1 MMIDFEALVD
11 QIGGM
16 VLVTD
21 EDGLIVWVNDDA
33 KDFLGD
39 DFDELCE
46 HPIDTWLRGTDGFL
60 WPELGSHSEQQ
71 VLVYEANG
79 RNERMRGTIRPLGV
93 AGTHGWMLH
102 LQLASGQSERL
113 EGLQALSGTIATQ
126 LAEQLKEIIT
136 ASTQA
141 LLEQPEDPHA
151 TRYRLIMEAAQ
162 AAARLQQQ
170 LAGLG
175 GDAEVRRVPMSVGSL
190 VLDNVRAVETA
201 LGRRYTLVT
210 SGCKAG
216 EGMMIGDPH
225 ALGIVL
231 VELAEWVS
239 TYHGGDAGSMRIEL
253 EERDD
258 SVRLVIT
265 DDGKG
270 LTATQRAALHD
281 PTGPGLGLAIASG
294 VIEQHDGRT
303 LVDSVIGRGTTFH
316 IEFPTKEAAEESEA
330 ARRGTETILVV
341 EDEEPIRRWVQVN
354 LEALGYTVLTA
365 RNGVDAA
372 AILRE
377 RRHELD
383 LLIIDAV
390 LPGISGLELIAETL
404 TVDPKKKVLLM
415 TGYSA
420 DLVGSEVLH
429 QVPLLEKPFTPQE
442 LVDWV
447 NKLLEG

>member
-1 MMIDFEALVD
+1 MIDFEALVD

-21 EDGLIVWVNDDA
+21 EDGLILWVNDGA
-33 KDFLGD
+33 REFLGD

-46 HPIDTWLRGTDGFL
+46 HPLDTWLRGTDGFL
-60 WPELGSHSEQQ
+60 WPELGSSSDDR
-71 VLVYEANG
+71 VLIYEANG
-79 RNERMRGTIRPLGV
+79 RNERLRGRIRPIGV
-93 AGTHGWMLH
+93 GGAIGWVVQMH
-102 LQLASGQSERL
+102 LATGQSERL

-126 LAEQLKEIIT
+126 LAEQLKAIIT

-141 LLEQPEDPHA
+141 LLDQPGEEHA
-151 TRYRLIMEAAQ
+151 QRYRAIMEAAQ

-175 GDAEVRRVPMSVGSL
+175 GDAEVRRVPMSLGSL
-190 VLDNVRAVETA
+190 VQDNVRAMETA
-201 LGRRYTLVT
+201 LGRNFTLET
-210 SGCKAG
+210 TGCQAG
-216 EGMMIGDPH
+216 YGMMDGDPH

-231 VELAEWVS
+231 VELAEWVA
-239 TYHGGDAGSMRIEL
+239 TYHGGGQGLVRIDV
-253 EERDD
+253 EERDE
-258 SVRLVIT
+258 SVRLVLT
-265 DDGKG
+265 DDGRG
-270 LTATQRAALHD
+270 LTANQRAALHD
-281 PTGPGLGLAIASG
+281 PSGPGLGLAIAFG

-303 LVDSVIGRGTTFH
+303 LVDSVLGRGTTFH
-316 IEFPTKEAAEESEA
+316 VEFPIGAEEEETA
-330 ARRGTETILVV
+330 PRRGTETILVV
-341 EDEEPIRRWVQVN
+341 EDEEPIRRWVQVT

-377 RRHELD
+377 RRRELD
-383 LLIIDAV
+383 LLVIDAV

-404 TVDPKKKVLLM
+404 TVDPAKKVLLM

-420 DLVGSEVLH
+420 DLVGSEVLR
-429 QVPLLEKPFTPQE
+429 QVPLLEKPFTPAE

-447 NKLLEG
+447 NRLLDG